1 MIFLLQPELIY
12 VFMWCIQ
19 NTNDAFPELP
29 IKERINLN
37 FPGLNVKQNIFLRKV
52 ARPRCGSVGA
62 MTPNS
67 SYGGPLVWCMVSL
80 HIIESVPGL
89 LSAFPLHSCMQCGH
103 CRQGRFISY
112 FWICHVLPCL
122 SFYCISSTFRAFA
135 GSFEDRHWEY
145 CWAALGTC
153 PDVRAAVAPLL
164 SSLTCRQLTS
174 QLGHII

>member
-1 MIFLLQPELIY
+1 MYLVNWEFFLQLPFMQSRVNKVRNVYRFQSWNYDIFLQPQLIY

-62 MTPNS
+62 VTPNS
-67 SYGGPLVWCMVSL
+67 SYGGTLVWCMVSL

-89 LSAFPLHSCMQCGH
+89 LSTFPLHSYMQCGD
-103 CRQGRFISY
+103 CRQGRFSLIEE
-112 FWICHVLPCL
+112 FAMCWCVLFL
-122 SFYCISSTFRAFA
+122 F
-135 GSFEDRHWEY
+135 
-145 CWAALGTC
+145 
-153 PDVRAAVAPLL
+153 
-164 SSLTCRQLTS
+164 SL
-174 QLGHII
+174 IIKLYEF